1 MSKEAQIR
9 KDGYE
14 KVTGR
19 ARYTGDFK
27 LPNMAHGVVIRSER
41 AHATIDEIDLADA
54 KNSEGVLAVV
64 VAADFGDLQNRFG
77 HIVPDHFILATS
89 KVRYVGEPVA
99 VVVAITEEQAFDA
112 AQKIWVTYGDLP
124 EIMSV
129 GESLESSAL
138 IHEVDYSAN
147 QEGFL
152 DAKPKQ
158 KGNIAHEIQLGWG
171 DVEAAL
177 AGADHVIESTIK
189 FPMTYAYAMETYVSI
204 ADYQPNSL
212 HLITSGQHPTMVR
225 EELSK
230 IFKLPL
236 SAVRVEVP
244 YVGGGYGS
252 KSYTK
257 LEPLAAMCSYIV
269 GQPVIIKTDV
279 EGAISTTRANN
290 ADITVRTGVTK
301 EGIIV
306 ARDFEILMDS
316 GAYCDNSPL
325 VLTKC
330 AHRCFGPY
338 AIPNLRVH
346 ARLLY
351 TNTAPGSSYRGFGAP
366 QGVLA
371 GELNID
377 QIADAIGVGS
387 YDLRAKNLLGPGG
400 RVLPDA
406 RGLDADIGADLR
418 IVVDALQKA
427 KKPNTP
433 GFKREI
439 GFAISASDAGAAP
452 ISTVMVRMHYDGSV
466 TLMTSATELGQ
477 GSKTALA
484 QIVAEELDLS
494 MHSVAVAQSDTLNTP
509 YEWTTGASRTTTI
522 AGLAIQRACTDLK
535 EKLCSMAESISPESE
550 SASFT
555 KTGAVKIGS
564 RELSPAAVIQGWFG
578 AKAGEVV
585 GIGIVRKEGV
595 TKEIPPFWEIGVI
608 GVEVEINE
616 QTGEVIIEH
625 LVTVGDVG
633 HAINHSMVEGQDLG
647 AATQGLGGALYEELV
662 YEGQSLLNPNMVEY
676 RIPRMRDLPRKITAV
691 VVEREDGVGP
701 YGAKGSGEGAMN
713 PIAAA
718 VATAVARAIGVW
730 PSQLPLTPERVLD
743 LIKSR
748 K

>member
-1 MSKEAQIR
+1 
-9 KDGYE
+9 
-14 KVTGR
+14 
-19 ARYTGDFK
+19 
-27 LPNMAHGVVIRSER
+27 
-41 AHATIDEIDLADA
+41 
-54 KNSEGVLAVV
+54 
-64 VAADFGDLQNRFG
+64 
-77 HIVPDHFILATS
+77 
-89 KVRYVGEPVA
+89 
-99 VVVAITEEQAFDA
+99 
-112 AQKIWVTYGDLP
+112 
-124 EIMSV
+124 
-129 GESLESSAL
+129 
-138 IHEVDYSAN
+138 
-147 QEGFL
+147 
-152 DAKPKQ
+152 
-158 KGNIAHEIQLGWG
+158 
-171 DVEAAL
+171 
-177 AGADHVIESTIK
+177 
-189 FPMTYAYAMETYVSI
+189 
-204 ADYQPNSL
+204 
-212 HLITSGQHPTMVR
+212 
-225 EELSK
+225 
-230 IFKLPL
+230 
-236 SAVRVEVP
+236 
-244 YVGGGYGS
+244 
-252 KSYTK
+252 
-257 LEPLAAMCSYIV
+257 
-269 GQPVIIKTDV
+269 
-279 EGAISTTRANN
+279 
-290 ADITVRTGVTK
+290 
-301 EGIIV
+301 
-306 ARDFEILMDS
+306 
-316 GAYCDNSPL
+316 
-325 VLTKC
+325 
-330 AHRCFGPY
+330 
-338 AIPNLRVH
+338 
-346 ARLLY
+346 LLY

-377 QIADAIGVGS
+377 QIADAIGVSS

-418 IVVDALQKA
+418 IVVDALEKA
-427 KKPNTP
+427 RKPDTP

-452 ISTVMVRMHYDGSV
+452 ISTVIVRMHYDGSV

-494 MHSVAVAQSDTLNTP
+494 IHSVAVAQSDTLNTP

-550 SASFT
+550 TASFT
-555 KTGAVKIGS
+555 KSGAVKIGS

-585 GIGIVRKEGV
+585 GVGVVRKHGV
-595 TKEIPPFWEIGVI
+595 TKELPPFWEIGVI
-608 GVEVEINE
+608 GVEVEINVE
-616 QTGEVIIEH
+616 TGEVILEH

-748 K
+748 T